1 MRATR
6 RRWKVSSPACYSPMP
21 QAEVDLERGVGM
33 ERKRRRDGRRRY
45 EARWGGWGAEAA
57 DWEED
62 A

>member
-1 MRATR
+1 
-6 RRWKVSSPACYSPMP
+6 MP

-57 DWEED
+57 DWEEE
-62 A
+62 AEEVVSNA